1 MNKGSIIVLL
11 AFAFSCALPAFVF
24 AARQKGWPR
33 GEIFEHGKIPTFI
46 AIGCL
51 ALLGGKLLAAIVAGQ
66 VGLFWPLWGVL
77 AYFVGGP
84 MVLAALGR
92 WSGMV
97 SLVMAPVLSVAGIFL
112 KL

>member
-1 MNKGSIIVLL
+1 MNTGQIILLL

-33 GEIFEHGKIPTFI
+33 GEIFEEGKIPTFV

-51 ALLGGKLLAAIVAGQ
+51 AVLGGKLLAAIVSGQ
-66 VGLFWPLWGVL
+66 IGLFWLLWGVV

-84 MVLAALGR
+84 LLLAALGR
-92 WSGMV
+92 WSGMI
-97 SLVMAPVLSVAGIFL
+97 SLIMAPVLSVTGIFL